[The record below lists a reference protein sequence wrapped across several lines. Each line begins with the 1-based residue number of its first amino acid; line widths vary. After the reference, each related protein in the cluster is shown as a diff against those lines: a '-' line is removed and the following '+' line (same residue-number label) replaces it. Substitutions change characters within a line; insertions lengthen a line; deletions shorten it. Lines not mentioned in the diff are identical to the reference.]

1 MKYAR
6 KCTATKVGM
15 NSGWVVND
23 GEEYYSTERLALKRV
38 KELGYDNLIDA
49 FNDDVCY
56 WTEWEDELDE
66 ALNEARETVAAL
78 KRVDNDRDFY
88 LLAKGIAKDSIS
100 VRWKR
105 EAILETVEDVLLS
118 RA

>member
-1 MKYAR
+1 
-6 KCTATKVGM
+6 M

>member
-15 NSGWVVND
+15 NSGYVIND
-23 GEEYYSTERLALKRV
+23 GEEYYSTEELALNRV
-38 KELGYDNLIDA
+38 KELGYESLEDA
-49 FNDDVCY
+49 FEDGACY

-66 ALNEARETVAAL
+66 ALNEARQKVDAL
-78 KRVDNDRDFY
+78 KRVKNDRDFY
-88 LLAKGIAKDSIS
+88 LLAKAIAPNISI
-100 VRWKR
+100 RWKR
-105 EAILETVEDVLLS
+105 EAILETIEDVLLS